1 MDNSAFYLILAGGI
15 GERLWPLSTI
25 KKPKQ
30 LLCLFDEKSLL
41 RHTFER
47 LLPLTDATH
56 IYVSTAKSQKS
67 LICKELPEVP
77 LKNIFVEPIP
87 KNTAAAIGYCATC
100 LSHINENAMMVV
112 LPADHYISDETKFQK
127 AILSCFPAASKKK
140 IVTMGIVPN
149 APETNYGYI
158 KVSQIVENTIC
169 PALCFKEKPD
179 EQTAVHYLMTGQ
191 FLWNSGIYIFSISTI
206 ESSFKQYMPSYYQ
219 AFKTLSFPPKENEIQ
234 NVFASFNNISIDYG
248 IMEKAQNIDVLAVNF
263 GWSDVGNFLSYGSL
277 LPSDHYNNHS
287 KNSLYY
293 VKDSSNNIIA
303 LTKKIEVSLLGVD
316 NLLIAFSGNRLLVCN
331 KNEIGFLR
339 EVSKTKI
346 RKK

>member
-1 MDNSAFYLILAGGI
+1 MALCSFKRRISDFAQRSRFFWAKRMAGGS
-15 GERLWPLSTI
+15 GVRFWPLSTS

-140 IVTMGIVPN
+140 IVTMLGLVIVMGL
-149 APETNYGYI
+149 PEL
-158 KVSQIVENTIC
+158 IC
-169 PALCFKEKPD
+169 SRNKG
-179 EQTAVHYLMTGQ
+179 MTDPR
-191 FLWNSGIYIFSISTI
+191 LAI
-206 ESSFKQYMPSYYQ
+206 
-219 AFKTLSFPPKENEIQ
+219 TLP
-234 NVFASFNNISIDYG
+234 
-248 IMEKAQNIDVLAVNF
+248 
-263 GWSDVGNFLSYGSL
+263 
-277 LPSDHYNNHS
+277 
-287 KNSLYY
+287 
-293 VKDSSNNIIA
+293 
-303 LTKKIEVSLLGVD
+303 
-316 NLLIAFSGNRLLVCN
+316 
-331 KNEIGFLR
+331 
-339 EVSKTKI
+339 
-346 RKK
+346 